1 MSHRELTTGGLTDL
15 FKGFL
20 RHWANTGGLVR
31 PTYDQVDGWAPNT
44 YATAVVWIHLCELGI
59 AQQEQRE
66 PSADFVEVDLPSG
79 ATLNLSRDDAES
91 LVLDMARQLGGG
103 PLKHTQ

>member
-1 MSHRELTTGGLTDL
+1 
-15 FKGFL
+15 
-20 RHWANTGGLVR
+20 
-31 PTYDQVDGWAPNT
+31 GWAPNT